1 MYNSTATREL
11 GESTNVLSKARRIS
25 WGAIFAGVAIA
36 LSIQLLLNLLGLGI
50 GASTIDVRQGDTPG
64 SGLATGAGV
73 WFAVSALL
81 SLFAGSW
88 AAGRLAG
95 VPNREDGMLHG
106 FTTWSVTTIAT
117 ICLLSSAVGGL
128 IGGSASLL
136 GKVGALS
143 AHGAN
148 SIAPGVTD
156 LVSQATG
163 ITPTDVKQQA
173 GDLVSDP
180 RFQTFVSQSVSQGNV
195 TPEARQNLVA
205 LVSQKQNVSPDQAN
219 QEISGWQ
226 QRLEQ
231 AKEQTR
237 TTAANAADSAAS
249 GVAKAGL
256 WSFLALLLGAIAA
269 SIGGAIGA
277 PVVKRSLVPT
287 TSERPVR
294 EMHIDEPRVEE
305 PRSEKPR
312 VEEVRNTASRY

>member
-1 MYNSTATREL
+1 MYNSTATHDL
-11 GESTNVLSKARRIS
+11 GESTSVPIKTRRIS

-50 GASTIDVRQGDTPG
+50 GASTINVRQGDTPG
-64 SGLATGAGV
+64 SGLAVGAGV

-81 SLFAGSW
+81 SLFAGGW

-95 VPNREDGMLHG
+95 VPNREDGLLHG

-136 GKVGALS
+136 GKVGSLS
-143 AHGAN
+143 GQGAS

-163 ITPTDVKQQA
+163 VTPADVKQQA

-180 RFQTFVSQSVSQGNV
+180 RFQTFVSQSVSQGDV
-195 TPEARQNLVA
+195 TPEARQNLIT
-205 LVSQKQNVSPDQAN
+205 LVSQKQNVSPEQAN
-219 QEISGWQ
+219 QEVSGWQ
-226 QRLEQ
+226 QKLGQ
-231 AKEQTR
+231 AKEQAK
-237 TTAANAADSAAS
+237 TTAANAADSAAA
-249 GVAKAGL
+249 GVSRAGL
-256 WSFLALLLGAIAA
+256 WSFVALLLGAIAA

-277 PVVKRSLVPT
+277 PLLKRPLLP
-287 TSERPVR
+287 RPASR
-294 EMHIDEPRVEE
+294 RVEE
-305 PRSEKPR
+305 LHVEEPR
-312 VEEVRNTASRY
+312 VEEVRTKASRS